1 MSEFKKRI
9 IIQVAITFGA
19 IALIAFLIF
28 YVSANITRLEGEITL
43 RRTDVAF
50 RSRALTN
57 LNELKRDEI
66 KAVQYI
72 NPLKNALPSKVG
84 LFVFQDEVKRM
95 ARDKGLS
102 VELKFVGEEEGTGVG
117 KAKFSL
123 EVNGDYQK
131 IREFIKDLEDSRY
144 FTRFEQFETFS
155 QGANTA
161 AYQMKI
167 SGMVFFK

>member
-9 IIQVAITFGA
+9 IIQAAITFGA
-19 IALIAFLIF
+19 IAFIAFLIF
-28 YVSANITRLEGEITL
+28 YVSGNITRLEGEIIL

-57 LNELKRDEI
+57 LNELKRDEA

-102 VELKFVGEEEGTGVG
+102 VELKFIGEEEGAGVG

-155 QGANTA
+155 QGANTS